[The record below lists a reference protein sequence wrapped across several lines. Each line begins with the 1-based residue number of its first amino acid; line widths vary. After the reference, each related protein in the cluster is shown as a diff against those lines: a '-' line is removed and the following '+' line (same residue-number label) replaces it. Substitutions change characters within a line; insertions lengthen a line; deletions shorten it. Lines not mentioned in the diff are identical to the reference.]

1 MVAASGDAH
10 RTLRAAARIRVGAED
25 CIWFARRPCGVD
37 CPRDGDMDTAREGTD
52 PAPTMRVP
60 SHLNGGHQGTATSA
74 G

>member
-25 CIWFARRPCGVD
+25 CIGFARGPCGFD
-37 CPRDGDMDTAREGTD
+37 GPGDGDMDTAREGTD
-52 PAPTMRVP
+52 PALTMRVP

>member
-25 CIWFARRPCGVD
+25 CIGFARGPGGFD
-37 CPRDGDMDTAREGTD
+37 GPGDGDMDTAREGTD
-52 PAPTMRVP
+52 PALTMRVP
-60 SHLNGGHQGTATSA
+60 SHRNRGHQGTATSA